1 MSGDAQRRLILHMAV
16 SLDGFVARSDGVI
29 DWLSTRR
36 PGGVDHGDH
45 RHHAN
50 LEMLGQI
57 GLVVLGRRAYEEMAP
72 AWSSSDGPMA
82 RILNALP
89 KIVFAHGGSEVEWNA
104 ARATD
109 GPIEQEIPRLKRE
122 PGHDI
127 VAFGGGHFAHSLI
140 RARLVDEYRLTVHP
154 PCAGRRHLA
163 HARPARAT
171 ALRAHQQH
179 RLRGRLRRPS
189 PRARITIRL
198 RDTSSPRS
206 ATTDRQALRAESR
219 IGGTAGPR
227 AERHSA
233 LHARS
238 RR

>member
-72 AWSSSDGPMA
+72 AWSSSDSPMA

-109 GPIEQEIPRLKRE
+109 GPVEQEIPRLKRE
-122 PGHDI
+122 PGQDI

-154 PCAGRRHLA
+154 LA
-163 HARPARAT
+163 LGDGISLMHGLPEPQRFELISSTAYADGCVVQVLAPA
-171 ALRAHQQH
+171 
-179 RLRGRLRRPS
+179 
-189 PRARITIRL
+189 
-198 RDTSSPRS
+198 
-206 ATTDRQALRAESR
+206 
-219 IGGTAGPR
+219 
-227 AERHSA
+227 
-233 LHARS
+233 
-238 RR
+238 